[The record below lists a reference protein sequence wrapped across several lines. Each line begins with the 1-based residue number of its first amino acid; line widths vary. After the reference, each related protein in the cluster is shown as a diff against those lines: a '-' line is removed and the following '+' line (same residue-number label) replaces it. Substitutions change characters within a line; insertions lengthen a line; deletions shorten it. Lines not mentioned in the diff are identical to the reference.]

1 MSARTHFDGWTLLV
15 IVVTFVL
22 FAAALITTGLTHDIL
37 LEAGVFLVSV
47 KLIFMGYRASV
58 SNKSI
63 ESKLDEIHAAMHQ
76 LVKTR
81 SSDVTLPPVGPPP
94 AGDAS

>member
-1 MSARTHFDGWTLLV
+1 MNARTHFDGWTLLV
-15 IVVTFVL
+15 IVITFVL

-58 SNKSI
+58 SNTAI
-63 ESKLDEIHAAMHQ
+63 ERKLDEIQTAMHQ
-76 LVKTR
+76 LVQTQ
-81 SSDVTLPPVGPPP
+81 SSGVTLPPVGPLP
-94 AGDAS
+94 ADDAP

>member
-1 MSARTHFDGWTLLV
+1 MNARTHFDGWTLLV
-15 IVVTFVL
+15 IVITFVL

-37 LEAGVFLVSV
+37 LESGVFLVSV

-63 ESKLDEIHAAMHQ
+63 ERKLDEIQTAMHQ
-76 LVKTR
+76 LVQAR
-81 SSDVTLPPVGPPP
+81 SSGITLPPVEPPP
-94 AGDAS
+94 ADGAP